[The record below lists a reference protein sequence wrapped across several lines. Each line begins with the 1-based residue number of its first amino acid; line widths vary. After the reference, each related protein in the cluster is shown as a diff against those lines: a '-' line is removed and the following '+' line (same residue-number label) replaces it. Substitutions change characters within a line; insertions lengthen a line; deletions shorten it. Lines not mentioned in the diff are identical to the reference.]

1 MCFQS
6 TTKKKKKK
14 KWLKCCPL
22 EYSPFYYL
30 RYIDDIFLLRNS
42 TKISKRFLQ
51 LLSRHVNIFFIIENE
66 KDNRMSFLEVYIIRK
81 QDKFTSTVCRKP
93 TLSRIYTRF
102 DSFSPSTY
110 KINMIHILL
119 YRCLQIYSGWTKL
132 HLELVKLMDV
142 FKSAYPANIIINC
155 FNTFLD
161 NKHRK

>member
-1 MCFQS
+1 
-6 TTKKKKKK
+6 
-14 KWLKCCPL
+14 
-22 EYSPFYYL
+22 
-30 RYIDDIFLLRNS
+30 
-42 TKISKRFLQ
+42 
-51 LLSRHVNIFFIIENE
+51 
-66 KDNRMSFLEVYIIRK
+66 MSFLEVYIIRK

-102 DSFSPSTY
+102 DSFSPLTY
-110 KINMIHILL
+110 KISMIHILL
-119 YRCLQIYSGWTKL
+119 YKRFQIYTGWTKL